1 MRLKEPQQRR
11 KQRRFPGPR
20 AKLIRPD
27 SGQVKEPLR
36 PPFVGN
42 GGSERKKG
50 NCLRVGWLR
59 MSHGL
64 SLGHCFGSSVW
75 QGS

>member
-11 KQRRFPGPR
+11 EQCGLRRTR

-42 GGSERKKG
+42 GGRK
-50 NCLRVGWLR
+50 R
-59 MSHGL
+59 
-64 SLGHCFGSSVW
+64 
-75 QGS
+75 